1 MKRDIQNYV
10 LGKWT
15 SGDGLEYE
23 ALHAITGES
32 LGKVSSYGLDY
43 NGLGRNLPSLYQLTT
58 ETT

>member
-23 ALHAITGES
+23 AVHAITGES
-32 LGKVSSYGLDY
+32 LGKVSSHG
-43 NGLGRNLPSLYQLTT
+43 
-58 ETT
+58 